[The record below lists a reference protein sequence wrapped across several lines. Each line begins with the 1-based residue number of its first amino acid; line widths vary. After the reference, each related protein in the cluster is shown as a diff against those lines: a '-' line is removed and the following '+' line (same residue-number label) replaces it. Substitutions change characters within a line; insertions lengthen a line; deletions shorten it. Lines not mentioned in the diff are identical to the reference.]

1 MSSELTPASGAEPE
15 PSGHALA
22 SGSGSEGSSSPA
34 RGTTNQVDGTT
45 SPVESLPSPS
55 MRNPN
60 QVDGTTSAVE
70 GSPSPATGN
79 SNQLDGTTA
88 PDGPA
93 HTAPADPAHTAPDGP
108 ALTEAVTT
116 SAALVRARLARVGRW
131 IGRRAPGAAGVLL
144 VALVGGI
151 LGAELAPATNA
162 TIGPLQAKVRVVPTL
177 HPGVHLLLPPAGQV
191 DFATHL
197 APIALE
203 GEISQVDLEG
213 ARALINSP
221 AQVRA
226 LGDTAGGELRTA
238 AIKAVLTTVGFALA
252 GALGLSLLVYRRR
265 WRRSAQVSIT
275 LTGALVLTGVMAG
288 LTADPQKL
296 AQPKFTGLLSQ
307 APYIAGQV
315 PSVLQRLESYR
326 SGLSDI
332 VRSVTALYATTGQ
345 LPEVS
350 TTDNDE
356 VITVLHVSDI
366 HLNPLAFDLIDRLVA
381 QFGVDAVIDTGD
393 ITTWG
398 TDVES
403 STFSRIGKLKLPY
416 VFVRGNHDSAATQAA
431 VEQYKNAVVLDDRVV
446 EVAGLV
452 IAGIGDPA
460 FTPDSAS
467 TELPGPPAPLL
478 GQSTAPPNSLTAS
491 SAAPGSSSSSS
502 SSTSPGPS
510 ASSSTPA
517 SSASSSA
524 LGSSALGS
532 SVSSGSARPAVSATA
547 PGVAGPAGPQ
557 GASNTEL
564 AATIDAWNL
573 AHPDRT
579 VEIAA
584 VHEPYQLQPLLGEVP
599 TVMAG
604 HTHSRATRLDPSGT
618 RILIEGSTGGA
629 GITSRGLGNLADGQP
644 LPLAASLV
652 YYARRGPR
660 AGQIVATDA
669 ITVGGFGLTSVNLE
683 RTVVPPP
690 SIPLKRDIPKPAGG

>member
-1 MSSELTPASGAEPE
+1 M
-15 PSGHALA
+15 
-22 SGSGSEGSSSPA
+22 
-34 RGTTNQVDGTT
+34 
-45 SPVESLPSPS
+45 
-55 MRNPN
+55 
-60 QVDGTTSAVE
+60 
-70 GSPSPATGN
+70 
-79 SNQLDGTTA
+79 
-88 PDGPA
+88 
-93 HTAPADPAHTAPDGP
+93 
-108 ALTEAVTT
+108 
-116 SAALVRARLARVGRW
+116 
-131 IGRRAPGAAGVLL
+131 
-144 VALVGGI
+144 
-151 LGAELAPATNA
+151 
-162 TIGPLQAKVRVVPTL
+162 RVVPSV

-191 DFATHL
+191 DFATHI

-213 ARALINSP
+213 ARSLINSP

-226 LGDTAGGELRTA
+226 LGDTAGGELRSA
-238 AIKAVLTTVGFALA
+238 AIKAILTSLGFSLTGALA
-252 GALGLSLLVYRRR
+252 LSLLVYRRR

-416 VFVRGNHDSAATQAA
+416 VFVRGNHDSAATEAA
-431 VEQYKNAVVLDDRVV
+431 VKQYKNAVVLDDRVV
-446 EVAGLV
+446 DVAGLV

-467 TELPGPPAPLL
+467 TALPGPAAPML
-478 GQSTAPPNSLTAS
+478 GQSTAPPDSLT
-491 SAAPGSSSSSS
+491 
-502 SSTSPGPS
+502 PS
-510 ASSSTPA
+510 
-517 SSASSSA
+517 
-524 LGSSALGS
+524 
-532 SVSSGSARPAVSATA
+532 SSGSPTLGAATRQPPTPTATA
-547 PGVAGPAGPQ
+547 TASAGATTAAVAGPAGPQ
-557 GASNTEL
+557 GVTNTEL
-564 AATIDAWNL
+564 AARIDAWNA
-573 AHPDRT
+573 AHPDRP
-579 VEIAA
+579 VQIAA
-584 VHEPYQLQPLLGEVP
+584 VHEPYQLQPLLGLVP

-618 RILIEGSTGGA
+618 RIMIEGSTGGA
-629 GITSRGLGNLADGQP
+629 GITSRGLVRLADGQP

-683 RTVVPPP
+683 RAVVPPSP
-690 SIPLKRDIPKPAGG
+690 IPLKRVIPQPIG